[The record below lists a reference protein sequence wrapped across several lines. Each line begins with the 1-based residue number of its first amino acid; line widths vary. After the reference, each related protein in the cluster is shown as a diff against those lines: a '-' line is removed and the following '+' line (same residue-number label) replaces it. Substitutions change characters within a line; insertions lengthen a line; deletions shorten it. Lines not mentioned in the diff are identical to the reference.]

1 MESDKNSIIFQSIDW
16 SQFHEA
22 DETENESD
30 EPTENNTLLKYKI
43 RIYGRTDDG
52 KSIFVNVENFTPYF
66 YVEVPLEWNIT
77 KSLSLVSYIK
87 SKISNPVLIKGF
99 KNFDI
104 VERKK
109 FYGFSNYKNFKFIRF
124 IFLNMKSLRGFEN
137 WIERNRINYPTLFKK
152 PTKLQLFESNI
163 EPFLRCMHIR
173 KLNACGWI
181 KIDKYE
187 EYDHDVSY
195 CNINIK
201 VDWHDLHPH
210 EVNSMSKIVI
220 ASFDIECMS
229 ESGNFPQAS
238 NDEDKII
245 QIGTVL
251 SYYGESE
258 PFYKNLISLGGCTK
272 IKGLEDVELQCFKN
286 EKNVLLAWTKLIQ
299 KYNPDVITGYNIN
312 GFDFQYIHDRAK
324 KLNILNSFS
333 LLSKVKNESAPFKE
347 KKLASSGLGDNL
359 LKYFEVGG
367 RIIIDL
373 MKVVQRDYKLDGYK
387 LDLVASSFI
396 KEKIT
401 KYVDVKKKDTNK
413 AATNGIIYTESIY
426 GVKEDDYLNIMYNDG
441 LTDNKHEQKYKII
454 KINELTPEQI
464 EELEIKSDKKIK
476 KLYKMK
482 INGTIPDEVF
492 IQEED
497 GKKNKVTWCH
507 AKDDVS
513 PNEMFNLF
521 RGNDDDRGII
531 AKYCVMD
538 CVLVTKLM
546 EKLQILNNNIGMA
559 NVCSVPL
566 SYIFMRGQGIKI
578 FSLVSRK
585 CRELDH
591 IIPKL
596 KPSNFNNFNKKDD
609 IKNNFKKIKG
619 ETEDSSDEENVG
631 YEGATV
637 FPPVTGVHYEP
648 IPVLDYASLYPRSM
662 IYINISHECIVTDHE
677 KYGNL
682 PDYNYQTVTYNNNDN
697 TTTTCIFAKKKD
709 NSSGILPLILIE
721 LLDKR
726 SATKKLMENAD
737 SIFLKNIY
745 DGLQLAYKVTANSLY
760 GQVGAPTS
768 SIYMKELAASTTAT
782 GRKMLEFS
790 RDFIEGTFG
799 DFINYA
805 IHDKDKFYDIAR
817 EYYKD
822 APAKKFIEPKKNRN
836 SLDDFLNYFYD
847 KVKNLI
853 TPEFKVKPKV
863 IYGDSVT
870 GDTPILLMDENNQV
884 CITKIHTIGKNWI
897 DYSVFKQNIIGLY
910 GKEQDDNI
918 NYKVWTNKGWS
929 KIKRVIRH
937 KTNKSIYEV
946 LTSSGYVKV
955 TEDHSLL
962 DKNGNQIKPVDC
974 NYKIELLHV
983 FPDQKLDILNKI
995 TINKDRAY
1003 LYGLFLVNGVCN
1015 NNNWFIATEYKNIS
1029 LIILKKLKNL
1039 YPESKFELLSDT
1051 NLNCYEI
1058 NLVNDNN
1065 NIIEEF
1071 NKIFYSNN
1079 SKIFPQCILN
1089 LIDEEKEEF
1098 MSGYIYSENKLKN
1111 IDIAGYQELKI
1122 KGQINASMIY
1132 YIVKSLSY
1140 NVSINLLDK
1149 LNNYYKIIY
1158 SKIKFVKYENNIKY
1172 IQKTDDNY
1180 NYLYDYVYDLETE
1193 VGNFQAGIGSMIVKN
1208 TDSVF
1213 FSPKIHNIETKE
1225 IQTDKE
1231 ALRICIELG
1240 KLAGDAICK
1249 ILPEPEEQVYE
1260 KTLWPFVIITKK
1272 RYVGNLYEDDDSHF
1286 HQKSMGIVLKRRDN
1300 AKIVK
1305 IVVGGI
1311 INYILN
1317 GGTNNNCSTN
1327 SIQDRN
1333 LGAINYTK
1341 TLIKKILR
1349 GEYPIDKFIVS
1360 KTLKSQYKDRTRIVH
1375 AILADRIG
1383 ERDPGNK
1390 PNTNDRIPYVYVIP
1404 KGKVLLQG
1412 DRVEDPKYVIDNE
1425 LELDYLFYITNQIMK
1440 PSLQFLE
1447 LIAVNP
1453 KKLFDNYINKE
1464 INRRKKISSIMDY
1477 VCVEDNN
1484 SEINSEINSENNNEN
1499 NNESNNESKN
1509 NKIVKK
1515 NKSNKSNKFSLTI
1528 EL

>member
-1 MESDKNSIIFQSIDW
+1 MEKESLIFQSLDW
-16 SQFHEA
+16 NQYHDNDQEVEDASE
-22 DETENESD
+22 
-30 EPTENNTLLKYKI
+30 EPNENNILLKYKI
-43 RIYGRTDDG
+43 RIFGRTNDN

-66 YVEVPLEWNIT
+66 YVEVPLEWNMT
-77 KSLSLVSYIK
+77 KCLSLVSYIK
-87 SKISNPVLIKGF
+87 SKITNKIILAGF
-99 KNFDI
+99 KNFDVI
-104 VERKK
+104 EKKK

-124 IFLNMKSLRGFEN
+124 IFLNMKSLRGFEY
-137 WIERNRINYPTLFKK
+137 WIERNKINYPTLFKR

-173 KLNACGWI
+173 KLDACGWI

-187 EYDHDVSY
+187 EYEDNISY
-195 CNINIK
+195 CDINIK
-201 VDWHDLHPH
+201 TDWKNLFPYDIK
-210 EVNSMSKIVI
+210 SMSKIIV

-238 NDEDKII
+238 NENDKII
-245 QIGTVL
+245 QIGTVF
-251 SYYGESE
+251 SYYGDSE
-258 PFYKNLISLGGCTK
+258 PFYKNLISLGGCNK
-272 IKGLEDVELQCFKN
+272 IKGLEDVDLECYKN
-286 EKNVLLAWTKLIQ
+286 EKMVLLAWTNLIQ

-333 LLSKVKNESAPFKE
+333 LLSKIKNEISPFKE

-359 LKYFEVGG
+359 LKYFEING

-396 KEKIT
+396 KEKIV
-401 KYVDVKKKDTNK
+401 KYMDVKKKNSQK
-413 AATNGIIYTESIY
+413 PSTNGLIYAESIY
-426 GVKEDDYLNIMYNDG
+426 GIKEDDYVNIMYNDG
-441 LTDNKHEQKYKII
+441 LTDNKHDQKYKII
-454 KINELTPEQI
+454 RINELSS
-464 EELEIKSDKKIK
+464 EEINEFNINNDKKIK
-476 KLYKMK
+476 KLFKIK

-492 IQEED
+492 VQED
-497 GKKNKVTWCH
+497 GIKNKVSWCH

-521 RGNDDDRGII
+521 RGDDDDRGII

-578 FSLVSRK
+578 FSLVSKK

-591 IIPKL
+591 LIPKL
-596 KPSNFNNFNKKDD
+596 KYNNKEKELNK
-609 IKNNFKKIKG
+609 FKKIN
-619 ETEDSSDEENVG
+619 ESDEIELEEENVG

-637 FPPVTGVHYEP
+637 FPPTVGVHYEP

-662 IYINISHECIVTDHE
+662 IYINISHECIVTDFH
-677 KYGNL
+677 YDNL
-682 PDYNYQTVTYNNNDN
+682 PDYIYQTVTYNNNDG
-697 TTTTCIFAKKKD
+697 TTTTCKFAKKKD
-709 NSSGILPLILIE
+709 NSKGILPLILVE

-726 SATKKLMENAD
+726 SATKKLMESSD
-737 SIFLKNIY
+737 SVFLKNIY

-799 DFINYA
+799 DLINYA
-805 IHDKDKFYDIAR
+805 IHDKNKFYELAK
-817 EYYKD
+817 EYYKE
-822 APAKKFIEPKKNRN
+822 APEKKFIEPKKNRN

-847 KVKNLI
+847 KVINLI

-870 GDTPILLMDENNQV
+870 GDTPILLLNQNNE
-884 CITKIHTIGKNWI
+884 IEIKSIDDIGKIWNEYKI
-897 DYSVFKQNIIGLY
+897 FKSDVEGLTN
-910 GKEQDDNI
+910 KEQCDDI
-918 NYKVWTNKGWS
+918 NYKVWSDKGWT

-937 KTNKSIYEV
+937 KTNKKIYEV
-946 LTSSGYVKV
+946 LTHTGYVKV
-955 TEDHSLL
+955 TSDHSLL
-962 DKNGNQIKPVDC
+962 DINGNQIKPSEC
-974 NYKIELLHV
+974 EIGTELLH
-983 FPDQKLDILNKI
+983 FTPIFKNNEI
-995 TINKDRAY
+995 T
-1003 LYGLFLVNGVCN
+1003 
-1015 NNNWFIATEYKNIS
+1015 
-1029 LIILKKLKNL
+1029 
-1039 YPESKFELLSDT
+1039 KFE
-1051 NLNCYEI
+1051 
-1058 NLVNDNN
+1058 
-1065 NIIEEF
+1065 F
-1071 NKIFYSNN
+1071 NESLKIKLA
-1079 SKIFPQCILN
+1079 SKLFNN
-1089 LIDEEKEEF
+1089 LIEKNNEVV
-1098 MSGYIYSENKLKN
+1098 
-1111 IDIAGYQELKI
+1111 I
-1122 KGQINASMIY
+1122 KGQINALKLY
-1132 YIVKSLSY
+1132 CTLLSADY
-1140 NVSINLLDK
+1140 KFISIDKIEDK
-1149 LNNYYKIIY
+1149 LDTFIITY
-1158 SKIKFVKYENNIKY
+1158 SKDNILININSNRVKKIKDIGFVN
-1172 IQKTDDNY
+1172 
-1180 NYLYDYVYDLETE
+1180 DYVYDLETE
-1193 VGNFQAGIGSMIVKN
+1193 AGHFHAGVGNMIVKN

-1213 FSPKIHNIETKE
+1213 FSPKIHNIQTKE
-1225 IQTDKE
+1225 IQTDRN
-1231 ALRICIELG
+1231 ALKICIELG

-1260 KTLWPFVIITKK
+1260 KTLWPFIILTKK
-1272 RYVGNLYEDDDSHF
+1272 RYVGNLYEDDDSHYY
-1286 HQKSMGIVLKRRDN
+1286 QKSMGIVLKRRDN

-1305 IVVGGI
+1305 IIVGGI

-1317 GGTNNNCSTN
+1317 GGIGNNITAG
-1327 SIQDRN
+1327 IQDRN

-1341 TLIKKILR
+1341 MLIKKILR

-1360 KTLKSQYKDRTRIVH
+1360 KTLKSEYKDRTRIVH
-1375 AILADRIG
+1375 AVLADRIG
-1383 ERDPGNK
+1383 VRDPGNK
-1390 PNTNDRIPYVYVIP
+1390 PNTNDRIPYVYIIP
-1404 KGKVLLQG
+1404 NGKVTLQG
-1412 DRVEDPKYVIDNE
+1412 DRVEDPKYVIDNN

-1447 LIAVNP
+1447 LIAMNP

-1464 INRRKKISSIMDY
+1464 INRRKKISSILDY
-1477 VCVEDNN
+1477 VCDDNKSENNSQDKSDNN
-1484 SEINSEINSENNNEN
+1484 SENNSENN
-1499 NNESNNESKN
+1499 SKN
-1509 NKIVKK
+1509 NFQEKLEKKIKK